1 MPDIRMSAKEYQETM
16 RNWANNYANGQKDTF
31 LDLFDRYMRVTSSVG
46 LIRSAMFIL
55 SEMIGTDRSGDW
67 GFDPANITVP
77 KEIYEILQRA
87 ERGELILSDKLSI
100 LPNEDGSAVMKLEFD
115 IIEPYD
121 SEGDVGDGE

>member
-1 MPDIRMSAKEYQETM
+1 MSDVRMSAKEYQETM
-16 RNWANNYANGQKDTF
+16 RNLANNYANGQKDTF

-55 SEMIGTDRSGDW
+55 SEMLGTESFMVNS
-67 GFDPANITVP
+67 FDPANITVP

-87 ERGELILSDKLSI
+87 ERGELILSNNLSI
-100 LPNEDGSAVMKLEFD
+100 IPNEDGSAVMKLEFD

>member
-1 MPDIRMSAKEYQETM
+1 MADVRMSAKEYQESM
-16 RNWANNYANGQKDTF
+16 RTWANKYADGQKDTF

-55 SEMIGTDRSGDW
+55 SEMLGTESFMANS
-67 GFDPANITVP
+67 FDPANIIVP

>member
-55 SEMIGTDRSGDW
+55 SEMLGTESFMVNS
-67 GFDPANITVP
+67 FDPANITVP

-87 ERGELILSDKLSI
+87 ERGELIISDKLSI

-121 SEGDVGDGE
+121 SEGDVGDSE

>member
-1 MPDIRMSAKEYQETM
+1 MSDVRMSAKEYQETM
-16 RNWANNYANGQKDTF
+16 RNLANNYANGQKDTF
-31 LDLFDRYMRVTSSVG
+31 LDLFDRYMRVTSSIG

-55 SEMIGTDRSGDW
+55 SEMLGTESFMVNS
-67 GFDPANITVP
+67 FDPANIIVP

-87 ERGELILSDKLSI
+87 ERGELILSNNLSI
-100 LPNEDGSAVMKLEFD
+100 IPNEDGSAVMKLEFD